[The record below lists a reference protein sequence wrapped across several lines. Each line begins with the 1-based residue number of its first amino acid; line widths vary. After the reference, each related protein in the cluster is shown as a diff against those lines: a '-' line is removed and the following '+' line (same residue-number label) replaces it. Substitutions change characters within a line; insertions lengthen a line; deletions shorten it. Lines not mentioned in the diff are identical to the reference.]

1 MFSASASPARRW
13 DFWWRGIFSEGD
25 RPQRNAFRPPTN
37 FFYFR
42 ISIISSREQM
52 VGGTWIEHVTPT
64 MSTWCSTAEL
74 TAHTIALKRGWV
86 YREASSIAS
95 FRLLGARYDFR
106 F

>member
-1 MFSASASPARRW
+1 MADTAFHFVAGS
-13 DFWWRGIFSEGD
+13 FQG
-25 RPQRNAFRPPTN
+25 FRPVSAQNHPKKTKGPAVIRGLLYLLESLN
-37 FFYFR
+37 R
-42 ISIISSREQM
+42 M

-74 TAHTIALKRGWV
+74 TAHTISLKRGWV

-95 FRLLGARYDFR
+95 FRLLGARYDLR

>member
-1 MFSASASPARRW
+1 
-13 DFWWRGIFSEGD
+13 
-25 RPQRNAFRPPTN
+25 
-37 FFYFR
+37 
-42 ISIISSREQM
+42 

-74 TAHTIALKRGWV
+74 TAHTICLKRGWV
-86 YREASSIAS
+86 YREAVLIAS